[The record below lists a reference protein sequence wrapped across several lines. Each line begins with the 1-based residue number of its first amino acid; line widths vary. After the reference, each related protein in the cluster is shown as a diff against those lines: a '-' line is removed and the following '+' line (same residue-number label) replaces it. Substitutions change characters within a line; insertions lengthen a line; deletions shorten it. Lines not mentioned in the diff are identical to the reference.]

1 MEITYFGR
9 EHICAAAAIARWELD
24 AERRF
29 LPCLP
34 FADIPDLDEFAGNA
48 LGFAA
53 LDDGR
58 LIGYLCGFEIGNIFG
73 SGIRGVW
80 SPLHASGVIRDDG
93 IDRGMVFARLYQ
105 AAAEKW
111 VGIGTGYH
119 SVTLFAHDSERI
131 RTLFDYGF
139 GKRCVDAM
147 REIDSICGDSS
158 MAYPQVC
165 GNGVLRELR
174 DDETDAVSA
183 LRRGLAGHLAKSPC
197 FMKPISEEWFDVSKR
212 VGSRF
217 FVYEE
222 CGVTKAFL
230 EIGGEGE
237 NYLSAALGGA
247 DIRGAYCLPELRGG
261 GVMRSLIGYVFR
273 VLRTEGIF
281 RVGVDYESMNPCA
294 RGFWPKY
301 FEPYTFGLVRR
312 IE

>member
-9 EHICAAAAIARWELD
+9 EHIDAAAAIARGELD

-34 FADIPDLDEFAGNA
+34 LADIPDLDGLAGNA

-53 LDDGR
+53 LDGGK
-58 LIGYLCGFEIGNIFG
+58 LIGYLCGFEVGNIFG
-73 SGIRGVW
+73 SGITGIW

-111 VGIGTGYH
+111 VGIGARHH

-131 RTLFDYGF
+131 GVLFDFGF

-147 REIDSICGDSS
+147 TEIGNGRGSDTT
-158 MAYPQVC
+158 YPQVC
-165 GNGVLRELR
+165 GSGVLRELFG
-174 DDETDAVSA
+174 DETCAVSA
-183 LRRGLAGHLAKSPC
+183 LRQGLAEHLVKSPC
-197 FMKPISEEWFDVSKR
+197 FMNPMPEEWYDVSKR
-212 VGSRF
+212 GGSRY

-222 CGVTKAFL
+222 CGVAKAFL
-230 EIGGEGE
+230 EVGGEGE
-237 NYLSAALGGA
+237 NYLSAAEGGA
-247 DIRGAYCLPELRGG
+247 NIRGAYCFPELRGG
-261 GVMRSLIGYVFR
+261 GVMRSFIGYVFR
-273 VLRTEGIF
+273 ALRAEGII
-281 RVGVDYESMNPCA
+281 RVGVDYESINPCA

-301 FEPYTFGLVRR
+301 FAPYTFGLVRR
-312 IE
+312 ID

>member
-9 EHICAAAAIARWELD
+9 EHIYAAAALARDELD

-34 FADIPDLDEFAGNA
+34 FADIPDPDGFAGNA

-53 LDDGR
+53 IEGGR
-58 LIGYLCGFEIGNIFG
+58 LIGYLCGYEVGNIFG

-80 SPLHASGVIRDDG
+80 SPLHASGVIRGDG

-111 VGIGTGYH
+111 VGIGSGYH
-119 SVTLFAHDSERI
+119 SVTLFSHDSERI

-147 REIDSICGDSS
+147 TEIGNGRGSDTG
-158 MAYPQVC
+158 YPQVC

-183 LRRGLAGHLAKSPC
+183 LRRGLAEHLVKSPC
-197 FMKPISEEWFDVSKR
+197 FMKPIPEEWFDVSKR
-212 VGSRF
+212 GESRF

-222 CGVTKAFL
+222 RGIAKAFL

-237 NYLSAALGGA
+237 NYLSAAGG
-247 DIRGAYCLPELRGG
+247 RREHSR
-261 GVMRSLIGYVFR
+261 R
-273 VLRTEGIF
+273 VLSSGASRRRGYAVAY
-281 RVGVDYESMNPCA
+281 RVCIKD
-294 RGFWPKY
+294 F
-301 FEPYTFGLVRR
+301 TH
-312 IE
+312 

>member
-9 EHICAAAAIARWELD
+9 EHICAAAAIARGELD

-34 FADIPDLDEFAGNA
+34 FADIPDLDGLAGNA

-53 LDDGR
+53 LDVGR
-58 LIGYLCGFEIGNIFG
+58 LIGYLCGFEIRNIFS

-80 SPLHASGVIRDDG
+80 SPLHASGR
-93 IDRGMVFARLYQ
+93 VFARLYQ

-131 RTLFDYGF
+131 GVLFDFGF

-158 MAYPQVC
+158 TAYPQVC

-183 LRRGLAGHLAKSPC
+183 LRRGAC
-197 FMKPISEEWFDVSKR
+197 
-212 VGSRF
+212 
-217 FVYEE
+217 
-222 CGVTKAFL
+222 
-230 EIGGEGE
+230 
-237 NYLSAALGGA
+237 
-247 DIRGAYCLPELRGG
+247 
-261 GVMRSLIGYVFR
+261 
-273 VLRTEGIF
+273 
-281 RVGVDYESMNPCA
+281 
-294 RGFWPKY
+294 
-301 FEPYTFGLVRR
+301 
-312 IE
+312 